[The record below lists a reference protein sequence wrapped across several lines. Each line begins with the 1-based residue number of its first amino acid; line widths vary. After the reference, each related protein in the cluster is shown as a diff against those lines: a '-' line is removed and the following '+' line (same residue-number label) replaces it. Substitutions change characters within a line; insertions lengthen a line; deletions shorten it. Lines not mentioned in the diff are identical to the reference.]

1 MSDEASSKQVTK
13 VKVSNP
19 TAGVKPA
26 PSLQKTKV
34 AKPVPARKLA
44 TPSIK
49 TVFST
54 SPQQPA
60 DSSQIKE
67 ETAWEKIERLGDDIE
82 KLPKE
87 EQVALIKAAQAEEAK
102 ELKEL
107 KEDVKETLKDVP
119 KGCFFATYDAFIS
132 WVFPHLGL
140 SWVESKR
147 YGMWGIHMLIC
158 ILIIPLIGV
167 AIGDIEGLSFAIIGS
182 WIAGQILEF
191 GSTFITEKD

>member
-1 MSDEASSKQVTK
+1 MSDEASNKQVNK

-34 AKPVPARKLA
+34 AKPVPAGKLA

-87 EQVALIKAAQAEEAK
+87 EQEALIKAAQAEQA
-102 ELKEL
+102 KEL
-107 KEDVKETLKDVP
+107 KEDVKETIKEAP
-119 KGCFFATYDAFIS
+119 KGCFFSIYDVFIS
-132 WVFPHLGL
+132 RVFPHLGL
-140 SWVESKR
+140 SWVERKR

-191 GSTFITEKD
+191 GSTFIKEKD

>member
-1 MSDEASSKQVTK
+1 MSDEASSKQVNK
-13 VKVSNP
+13 VKVSTP

-87 EQVALIKAAQAEEAK
+87 EQEALIKAAQADAAK
-102 ELKEL
+102 ELKE
-107 KEDVKETLKDVP
+107 TLIDVP
-119 KGCFFATYDAFIS
+119 KGCFFATYDAFICY
-132 WVFPHLGL
+132 VFPHLGL
-140 SWVESKR
+140 GWVKKKR
-147 YGMWGIHMLIC
+147 YEMWGIHMLIC

-167 AIGDIEGLSFAIIGS
+167 AIGDIKGLRFAIIGS
-182 WIAGQILEF
+182 WIAGGILEI